1 MRTALL
7 LLFLL
12 ALASVPGSFL
22 PQRDL
27 NPIEVRDYLAEH
39 PTVGPLLDRV
49 GMFDVFASPWF
60 AAVYLLLFVS
70 LIGCLSSRLRLHARA
85 LRQPPPAV
93 PRVLA
98 KLPEHER
105 WESTTPAGDVL
116 AAARRDLRRRRWR
129 VSSTELPGGGW
140 ALSAEKGYLRETGN
154 LLFHVSLVVL
164 LVGVALGGLFGF
176 RGTVLVKEGDG
187 FANTVLAFDDITPGR
202 RFDAERLVPFTVALD
217 EFTGTYAED
226 GKALTFSAQVR
237 YAASLDEPSTP
248 YELRVNHPLEVD
260 GAKTYLLGHGYAP
273 KVVVTDVEG
282 NRLEQTVVC
291 LPQGATFLSTCTIK
305 VPDAAGEQLAFEGVF
320 TPTTVQDPETG
331 RVTSV
336 YPAAENPALTVL
348 GYRGDLGLDDGRP
361 QSVYQLEDRSRL
373 EPIGDGTTPVMLA
386 EGETWDLPGGGSLTF
401 VETTEWATFQVTQDP
416 ARSSRSWP
424 APACCS
430 ACACRCSSAAAG
442 CGSAPSRARQATARR
457 PALPWSR
464 SPASL
469 APVPRRS
476 RRSSPGSPTAC
487 ALPPPHASR
496 PRRHL
501 ARRAARAAERPA
513 VPGHRPAVHGGHAGL
528 RREQAVRLSRRVADA
543 TAAGLS
549 LRERD
554 RCAHPRHGGPPA
566 AERPTCRPSRRAGR
580 RPGRVPGQPGRDRRA
595 APHRGRRRGA
605 RRLGG
610 HPRHGGRPHA
620 VGEHVR
626 VLLDGRA
633 HGRRDL
639 PGARRR
645 RQGRPHPRRLR
656 HAAGRPLP
664 RPGRHGALHG
674 GGPAGPGPRLVLDQ
688 DPRLRGDPLVRG
700 VPALRRGRAA
710 LPAARAPR
718 RVRGGGR
725 SPRFPL
731 SVGASLPSA
740 TVLDRVSYGVIAF
753 AFPIWTF
760 AIIAGAIWAEAAW
773 GRYWGWDPKE
783 TWSFITWVLYAGY
796 LHARATAGWKGTKA
810 AWISVAAAVALV
822 IDYYVVNIFVVG
834 LHSYA

>member
-1 MRTALL
+1 MCTALL

-305 VPDAAGEQLAFEGVF
+305 VPDAAGDQLAFEGVF

-416 ARSSRSWP
+416 GKVVALVAGTGMLVGLCLSLFVRRRRVWLRAVPSPAGDGAAAGPTVVEVAGLARTGPEAFAAEFAGLADRLRTPAPARVPTEEAPCPTSSSRS
-424 APACCS
+424 
-430 ACACRCSSAAAG
+430 
-442 CGSAPSRARQATARR
+442 
-457 PALPWSR
+457 
-464 SPASL
+464 
-469 APVPRRS
+469 
-476 RRSSPGSPTAC
+476 
-487 ALPPPHASR
+487 
-496 PRRHL
+496 
-501 ARRAARAAERPA
+501 
-513 VPGHRPAVHGGHAGL
+513 
-528 RREQAVRLSRRVADA
+528 
-543 TAAGLS
+543 
-549 LRERD
+549 
-554 RCAHPRHGGPPA
+554 
-566 AERPTCRPSRRAGR
+566 
-580 RPGRVPGQPGRDRRA
+580 
-595 APHRGRRRGA
+595 
-605 RRLGG
+605 
-610 HPRHGGRPHA
+610 
-620 VGEHVR
+620 
-626 VLLDGRA
+626 
-633 HGRRDL
+633 
-639 PGARRR
+639 
-645 RQGRPHPRRLR
+645 
-656 HAAGRPLP
+656 
-664 RPGRHGALHG
+664 
-674 GGPAGPGPRLVLDQ
+674 
-688 DPRLRGDPLVRG
+688 
-700 VPALRRGRAA
+700 
-710 LPAARAPR
+710 
-718 RVRGGGR
+718 
-725 SPRFPL
+725 
-731 SVGASLPSA
+731 
-740 TVLDRVSYGVIAF
+740 
-753 AFPIWTF
+753 
-760 AIIAGAIWAEAAW
+760 
-773 GRYWGWDPKE
+773 
-783 TWSFITWVLYAGY
+783 
-796 LHARATAGWKGTKA
+796 
-810 AWISVAAAVALV
+810 
-822 IDYYVVNIFVVG
+822 
-834 LHSYA
+834 